1 MSRSASCPLSSAGGD
16 PPFQIK
22 ETIAADN
29 CQWQYSISTE
39 KPHRSGRI
47 ALMNPYTEA
56 FVAAMDRTRI
66 RSRTL
71 AAGAGIANENSI
83 AQWRSGR
90 RPIPAEYAVKLAKL
104 LGVPPQS
111 ISESYDHLL
120 QCGVITSA
128 EGGYE
133 VWANPPVGHAVIERL
148 AGFGRADEQERLW
161 LPEFM
166 LRRELGATSIEN
178 VRWATMHSRTMEPEI
193 KRHAVVLVDIS
204 ATRHDEVVDG
214 GLYAY
219 SLWGRSDI
227 RRVAIRREA
236 WLLVGSDDERTR
248 TPIPAAELSELQLLG
263 MVIGWL

>member
-1 MSRSASCPLSSAGGD
+1 MV
-16 PPFQIK
+16 
-22 ETIAADN
+22 
-29 CQWQYSISTE
+29 
-39 KPHRSGRI
+39 
-47 ALMNPYTEA
+47 MNKYTEA

-71 AAGAGIANENSI
+71 AAEVGTISDNSI

-104 LGVPPQS
+104 LGVSPQS
-111 ISESYDHLL
+111 ISEAYDRLL

-128 EGGYE
+128 EGGHE
-133 VWANPPVGHAVIERL
+133 AWANPPAGHAVIERL
-148 AGFGRADEQERLW
+148 PGFGRADEQERLW
-161 LPEFM
+161 LPELM
-166 LRRELGATSIEN
+166 LRRELGATPIEN

-204 ATRHDEVVDG
+204 ATRHEEVVDG

-219 SLWGRSDI
+219 TLWGRSDI
-227 RRVAIRREA
+227 RRVTIRREA
-236 WLLVGSDDERTR
+236 WLLIGDNEDKTR
-248 TPIPAAELSELQLLG
+248 TPVPVTDLPELQLLG

>member
-1 MSRSASCPLSSAGGD
+1 MN
-16 PPFQIK
+16 K
-22 ETIAADN
+22 
-29 CQWQYSISTE
+29 YS
-39 KPHRSGRI
+39 
-47 ALMNPYTEA
+47 EA

-71 AAGAGIANENSI
+71 AAQVGNISDNSI

-111 ISESYDHLL
+111 ISESYDRLL

-128 EGGYE
+128 ESGAE
-133 VWANPPVGHAVIERL
+133 AWANPPAGHVVIERL
-148 AGFGRADEQERLW
+148 TGFGRADELEHLW

-166 LRRELGATSIEN
+166 LRRELGATPIEN
-178 VRWATMHSRTMEPEI
+178 VRWVTMHSRTMEPEI

-204 ATRHDEVVDG
+204 AIRREEVVDG

-219 SLWGRSDI
+219 TLWGRSDTRRVTI
-227 RRVAIRREA
+227 RRDA
-236 WLLVGSDDERTR
+236 WLLVGENEERTR
-248 TPIPAAELSELQLLG
+248 TPVPAADLPELQLHG